1 MKFIARAPAR
11 VDPAGGGTD
20 APPYCIDHG
29 GAVVNFSVARHSY
42 ASFERL
48 PKGSGVLLYSH
59 DQKEGVRAGSVKDL
73 QYNGRLDLLKA
84 FAKRLLAEE
93 DAFLLV
99 TQSDIPQGTGLGG
112 SGALGVAML
121 GAIARAQ
128 WKEMTRSEIA
138 LLANDIERK
147 DLGNSGGSQDSF
159 GAAMGGI
166 KLITYRK
173 GGGTSC
179 EPIKVPESIRGQLER
194 DSLLIYTGDVH
205 LSGTIHVDI
214 RKSYEQPDSPTVRAM
229 DNLKAAALQM
239 ARALE
244 VGDINTYVDALNCAR
259 VNHYALHPSCDSDTL
274 RNYFRELSPYIR
286 GGKACGAGGGGFIM
300 VHMKPD
306 CRKECIQAAE
316 SLGGMVWNCHLDDLG
331 LLTWEEPP
339 SSPEELETIRGRLQE
354 TRQENARRHLR
365 PEA

>member
-1 MKFIARAPAR
+1 MRFIARALAR

-42 ASFERL
+42 VSFERL
-48 PKGSGVLLYSH
+48 PKGSGVILYSH
-59 DQKEGVRAGSVKDL
+59 DQRKGVQAASVKDL
-73 QYNGRLDLLKA
+73 KYDGHVDLLKA
-84 FAKRLLAEE
+84 FAKRLLSEE

-112 SGALGVAML
+112 SGAMGVALL

-128 WKEMTRSEIA
+128 GKEMSKSEIA

-147 DLGNSGGSQDSF
+147 DLGNSGGSQDSY

-166 KLITYRK
+166 KLITYQK
-173 GGGTSC
+173 GGGSSC
-179 EPIKVPESIRGQLER
+179 ETIKVSASTRGQLER

-229 DNLKAAALQM
+229 DNLKAAAQRM

-244 VGDINTYVDALNCAR
+244 AGDINGYVDALNCAR

-274 RNYFRELSPYIR
+274 RKFFHELSPCIR
-286 GGKACGAGGGGFIM
+286 GGKACGAGGGGFIL
-300 VHMKPD
+300 VHVKPD
-306 CRKECIQAAE
+306 CRKECIQTAE
-316 SLGGMVWNCHLDDLG
+316 SLGGMVWTCQLDDLG
-331 LLTWEEPP
+331 LTTWEEPP
-339 SSPEELETIRGRLQE
+339 SSREQIEAIR
-354 TRQENARRHLR
+354 RRI
-365 PEA
+365 